1 MRYLYIIFSFWI
13 VCNVAV
19 AQNKPYR
26 TASLDSRVHSL
37 KVESGNG
44 FMYPTVIRLNS
55 DDFINISFDLFE
67 DEHQDLSY
75 SIVHCNANWQP
86 SMLSSIEYIDGF
98 DIQEVYDWD
107 LSFNTFQNYVNYNI
121 TLPNDDV
128 HFLLIVSPWCN
139 LPTLLKYGSTE

>member
-86 SMLSSIEYIDGF
+86 SMLSTIESLGPSMLF
-98 DIQEVYDWD
+98 FESSWD
-107 LSFNTFQNYVNYNI
+107 S
-121 TLPNDDV
+121 
-128 HFLLIVSPWCN
+128 
-139 LPTLLKYGSTE
+139 